1 MTNDA
6 KTNGRNRPVRAARA
20 GRTALSFRAKLLV
33 LFTGAMV
40 GAVGLLA
47 WGVTR
52 HTQQA
57 FAQAARERSSAL
69 VAQFRAEYAQRGAE
83 VVESVE
89 SIAESEGS
97 VRMAL
102 DLTRPKADP
111 SLYANDASGL
121 AAARHLDFLDMA
133 SDDGTIVSSSQ
144 WPGRVGYRNDWVTL
158 EKDWNGQGPFL
169 ARVDS
174 PNDVQLGLLA
184 VRVVHVAEKKLY
196 VIGGRQLD
204 RSFLRSAVLPA
215 GMRALLYRNLEA
227 VFVPGALSDSEGPVA
242 DFDRFASLIQTVQN
256 QPHLSGNAI
265 ESTLDQAGN
274 AANGGSGGE
283 DSQTGTAE
291 TFAALPLTGR
301 HDELLAVLLVGG
313 SQTKLAALGNDI
325 RSMALMI
332 AAAGMLFGLLLS
344 WWASARVTRPLERV
358 TSGVRAMAAG
368 NWESRIAV
376 TSRDEFGVLARDFN
390 EMTVRL
396 ARERERLVQDERV
409 TAWRE
414 MARRLASE
422 MKEPLFPLQ
431 ITIETLAQAREK
443 TPSQFDE
450 IFAESVGALRAEFEA
465 LREVATRFGDFAK
478 MPAPRQQP
486 VSLNEAV
493 RAAVKA
499 FEPRFGGIGRPPIT
513 PELFIDEGIARI
525 NADRDWLDKALENL
539 LQVSLE
545 AMPAGGALTIR
556 TLQKNDSVRLELSNT
571 GAGLKAE
578 SATRMFTPYDIS
590 RQGQAPA
597 MTGLGL
603 ATVLAIVND
612 HGGRVR
618 VDAAPGAGTT
628 FRVEFQAAVPAFEAA
643 FPAALQAALPP
654 LPALP
659 AASPAAFPAATV
671 TAPVASPTTELATSG
686 VAPAAAGGTR
696 RGDALS
702 LFDFALNISSE
713 AADKSLSAALAESD
727 TSTWQPKRDLPEI
740 PESQPAEQPLREG

>member
-1 MTNDA
+1 MTKDA
-6 KTNGRNRPVRAARA
+6 NTNARKRPGHSNGGAA
-20 GRTALSFRAKLLV
+20 RTALGFRVKLLV
-33 LFTGAMV
+33 LVTGAMV
-40 GAVGLLA
+40 GVVALLA

-52 HTQQA
+52 YTQQA
-57 FAQAARERSSAL
+57 FAQAARERSDAL
-69 VAQFRAEYAQRGAE
+69 VSQFRSEYAQRGAE
-83 VVESVE
+83 VVEGVE

-102 DLTRPKADP
+102 DLTRPQADP

-121 AAARHLDFLDMA
+121 AAARHLDFLDVA
-133 SDDGTIVSSSQ
+133 SDDGTIVSSAQ

-174 PNDVQLGLLA
+174 PDNVQLGLLA

-204 RSFLRSAVLPA
+204 RNFLRTAALPA

-242 DFDRFASLIQTVQN
+242 DFDRFASLIQSVQN
-256 QPHLSGNAI
+256 QPHLSQNAI
-265 ESTLDQAGN
+265 DGTVDQ
-274 AANGGSGGE
+274 GS
-283 DSQTGTAE
+283 AE
-291 TFAALPLTGR
+291 TFATLPLTGR
-301 HDELLAVLLVGG
+301 HDELLAVLLVG
-313 SQTKLAALGNDI
+313 SSPAKLAALGNDI
-325 RSMALMI
+325 RSMALLI

-344 WWASARVTRPLERV
+344 WWVSARVTRPLERV
-358 TSGVRAMAAG
+358 TSGVRAVAAG
-368 NWESRIAV
+368 NWESRVAV
-376 TSRDEFGVLARDFN
+376 TSRDEFGALARDFN

-396 ARERERLVQDERV
+396 TRERERLVQDERV

-443 TPSQFDE
+443 TPSQIDE
-450 IFAESVGALRAEFEA
+450 TLVESVGALRAEFEA

-478 MPAPRQQP
+478 MPAPRVQP
-486 VSLNEAV
+486 VSLNEAL

-499 FEPRFGGIGRPPIT
+499 SEPRFGGIGRPPIT
-513 PELFIDEGIARI
+513 PELFLDDGVARI
-525 NADRDWLDKALENL
+525 NADPGWLEKALENL
-539 LQVSLE
+539 LQVSLD

-571 GAGLKAE
+571 SASLKAE

-590 RQGQAPA
+590 KQGQAPA

-628 FRVEFQAAVPAFEAA
+628 FRVEFPAALPAAVEAS

-659 AASPAAFPAATV
+659 AASPAVLAAASV
-671 TAPVASPTTELATSG
+671 VAPVPLPSTGPTTGPTTPSVE
-686 VAPAAAGGTR
+686 PAAAGGTR
-696 RGDALS
+696 RAGAPS
-702 LFDFALNISSE
+702 LFDFALNVSSE
-713 AADKSLSAALAESD
+713 AADQSLSAALAESD
-727 TSTWQPKRDLPEI
+727 AGAWEPKRELPEI
-740 PESQPAEQPLREG
+740 PESQPAEQSVREG